1 VKERKLK
8 KAQIYSIWGFSIIAI
23 GGIVQ
28 LFLSNQVLVCSI
40 LIVGLSICFFALIKA
55 IKNFK

>member
-8 KAQIYSIWGFSIIAI
+8 KAQVYSIGGFSIIAV

-28 LFLSNQVLVCSI
+28 VFTSNQVLVYSI
-40 LIVGLSICFFALIKA
+40 LIVGSSICFFALIKA

>member
-8 KAQIYSIWGFSIIAI
+8 KAQVYSILGFSIIALGALGQFFSKNKI
-23 GGIVQ
+23 FVYSLLLLGSFV
-28 LFLSNQVLVCSI
+28 
-40 LIVGLSICFFALIKA
+40 CFFALIKA

>member
-8 KAQIYSIWGFSIIAI
+8 KAQIYSVWGFSIIAA

-28 LFLSNQVLVCSI
+28 FFSENNGYALLI
-40 LIVGLSICFFALIKA
+40 LGSSICLIALIKA
-55 IKNFK
+55 IRNF

>member
-1 VKERKLK
+1 MKERKLK
-8 KAQIYSIWGFSIIAI
+8 KAQVYSIWGFGIIAV

-28 LFLSNQVLVCSI
+28 VFSSNQVLVYSI
-40 LIVGLSICFFALIKA
+40 LAVGLSFCFFALIKA